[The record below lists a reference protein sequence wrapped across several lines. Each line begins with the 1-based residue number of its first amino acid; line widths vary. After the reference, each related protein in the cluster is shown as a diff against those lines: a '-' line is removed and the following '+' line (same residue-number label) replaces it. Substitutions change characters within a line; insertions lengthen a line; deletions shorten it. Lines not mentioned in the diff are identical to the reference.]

1 MTLWETVT
9 WDIAR
14 AGGFTAYLL
23 LGLSVAMGLALSMKW
38 QSPSKWPRL
47 INNELHNFLALLAL
61 VFTTVHVLAVWID
74 PYTKFGWSE
83 VFIPF
88 LTHYRTIWMSLGI
101 VALYLGIA
109 IGISTLVRP
118 YIGYKWW
125 RRLHYVTLALYVL
138 VTIHS
143 MMTGTDTKTA
153 WGLGIYGGSIL
164 VIGLLLTRRIVL
176 SVKARNQKR
185 AVPVAH
191 VQRQPGQVA
200 VATMN
205 AQQQQVYTPPTREA
219 QQAYQN
225 ARSRAQQQQVYVP
238 PTREAQQAYQNAR
251 NRAYDPRR

>member
-14 AGGFTAYLL
+14 AGGFTAYIL
-23 LGLSVAMGLALSMKW
+23 LGLSVALGLALSMKW
-38 QSPSKWPRL
+38 QSPSKWPRI

-74 PYTKFGWSE
+74 PYTKFGWNE

-88 LTHYRTIWMSLGI
+88 LTSYRTLWMSLGI

-109 IGISTLVRP
+109 IGISTLLRP

-125 RRLHYVTLALYVL
+125 RRLHYVTIAIYIM
-138 VTIHS
+138 VTIHGI
-143 MMTGTDTKTA
+143 MTGSDTKTT
-153 WGLGIYGGSIL
+153 WGIAIYGGSIA

-185 AVPVAH
+185 AVPVANAK
-191 VQRQPGQVA
+191 RQPGEIA
-200 VATMN
+200 ATTMN
-205 AQQQQVYTPPTREA
+205 AQRQSYTAPVTREA
-219 QQAYQN
+219 QQ
-225 ARSRAQQQQVYVP
+225 V
-238 PTREAQQAYQNAR
+238 YQNAR
-251 NRAYDPRR
+251 NRTYDSRR

>member
-14 AGGFTAYLL
+14 AGGFTAYIL
-23 LGLSVAMGLALSMKW
+23 LGLSVALGLALSMKW
-38 QSPSKWPRL
+38 QSPSKWPRI

-88 LTHYRTIWMSLGI
+88 LTHYRTLWMSLGI

-109 IGISTLVRP
+109 IGISTLLRP
-118 YIGYKWW
+118 YIGYAWW
-125 RRLHYVTLALYVL
+125 RRLHYVTIAIYVL

-143 MMTGTDTKTA
+143 IMTGSDTKTS
-153 WGLGIYGGSIL
+153 WGLAIYGGSIGI
-164 VIGLLLTRRIVL
+164 IGLLLTRRIVL

-185 AVPVAH
+185 AMPAPNAQRRPVA
-191 VQRQPGQVA
+191 
-200 VATMN
+200 ATVN
-205 AQQQQVYTPPTREA
+205 AQPRQAYTPPTREA
-219 QQAYQN
+219 QLPYQN
-225 ARSRAQQQQVYVP
+225 AQSQQTYT
-238 PTREAQQAYQNAR
+238 PTTLEAQQAYYKAR
-251 NRAYDPRR
+251 QRAYDERR